1 MQGTIVAPTW
11 TNILVLACLAA
22 SMTVNALVTG
32 LIVFRIF
39 KVFREV
45 KNITTSNEKSLG
57 VTGGEKL
64 RSVIFIIIESGM
76 ALFAIQ
82 LARLV
87 TTAIG
92 MQSNTDG
99 AAYKAFQFIASIHE
113 MLNVVISLVIIT
125 SYLTD
130 NVAVRV

>member
-1 MQGTIVAPTW
+1 MWIAGAGSLFIGQGEIDVTEW
-11 TNILVLACLAA
+11 GNILDLTSVTA
-22 SMTVNALVTG
+22 SMTVNALVTA

-45 KNITTSNEKSLG
+45 KSVTTSDETSLG
-57 VTGGEKL
+57 VTGGRKL

-87 TTAIG
+87 ISILDFPTTTEI
-92 MQSNTDG
+92 DP
-99 AAYKAFQFIASIHE
+99 YELIASIHE
-113 MLNVVISLVIIT
+113 MLNVSI
-125 SYLTD
+125 
-130 NVAVRV
+130 